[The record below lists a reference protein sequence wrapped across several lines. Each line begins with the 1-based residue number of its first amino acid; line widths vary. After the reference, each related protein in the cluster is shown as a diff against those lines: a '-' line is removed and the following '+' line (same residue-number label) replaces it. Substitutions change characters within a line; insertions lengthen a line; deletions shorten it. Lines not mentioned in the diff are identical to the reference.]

1 MKLRNVRNYIL
12 LPASVLLLLAALAV
26 WGYQQQ
32 QQPAT
37 AALDDSP
44 AAAPALPAGQAAGYP
59 YDVIQV
65 SGTGTAT
72 GTPDLA
78 HISLSVSATD
88 DTVAAARSAA
98 AVSLQNVLDALR
110 NSGIAAADIA
120 TSHFNVHPDYDWS
133 QGERRFRGYVV
144 SSGLDV
150 TLRDTGAVGSVI
162 DAAIAAGGNQ
172 IAFDSLRFSFAN
184 TGTMAERARQSAVAD
199 MQNKAAQ
206 LARFS
211 GRQLGNLK
219 LISET
224 PPAASYPLSSL
235 ARLESAGMS
244 ADAGTPIAVGED
256 EIAVTVYGVY
266 ELR

>member
-32 QQPAT
+32 QPAT

-44 AAAPALPAGQAAGYP
+44 ADAPALPAGQAAGYP

-88 DTVAAARSAA
+88 NTVAAARSAA

-150 TLRDTGAVGSVI
+150 TLRDTGAVGAVI
-162 DAAIAAGGNQ
+162 DAAIAAGGNH

-184 TGTMAERARQSAVAD
+184 TGAMAERARQSAVAD
-199 MQNKAAQ
+199 LQNKAAQ

-224 PPAASYPLSSL
+224 PPAAGYPQSIL